1 MPLELRLESDRAI
14 VSSDDNDWIQHIHNE
29 FTDSDLDS
37 INADSIEEIFEKLGK
52 FNVLGLLNLAIRLR
66 DISGSLKGRISSALR
81 NLGFRT
87 PRISIDQEGRCIRCG
102 DMHGIMSYLHEMEMS
117 SKAGCP
123 SCHILATG
131 IRLYLKK
138 EKSFRSGRLM
148 VMKDWNT
155 GCAGRQFV
163 QTNVRSA
170 AMPGALGVRVFLDG
184 GGDVKHLFTDARKVP
199 MKFVG
204 ELNFFGLDG
213 SPTSWDLVGLAAEIS
228 GDTASD
234 AAFEWFRNQLVH
246 CVQNHRLCNELN
258 AAKLPPRVL
267 DLGPPGTAG
276 LDTDIKLVSSLGQ
289 QDRYA
294 CLSYCWGGTID
305 IRLLRNRY
313 HGYLRR
319 IPWDILPQG
328 YQDAIQ
334 LTRQL
339 GIRYIWIDSLCIVQD
354 DEDDWRQQA
363 SLMAQIFRNAY
374 VTIAATK
381 SRNPNDGYFSV
392 SPSKF
397 IATRIESQAQNGET
411 RHAYVRQTIPH
422 FFSSTASPNRDFT
435 KGNFPLLSRGWV
447 FQERLLSPR
456 VLHLGDLEMA
466 WECNESCACEC
477 IGETRTYESELRWTH
492 TKGGYTRRMAE
503 AKSEKDVQPEWRSI
517 VEHYTK
523 TSLTYRRDVLAAISG
538 VVRDMKRHRS
548 DRYLAGVWEDSV
560 LEDLAWMSC
569 DRTKARP
576 SGWNAPS
583 WSWASVAV
591 PVKFP
596 NRRTFLNG
604 RYIQDME
611 FLEHRTRFV
620 EAGITAVGQDETA
633 QLSAAHMVLVGP
645 MISAKLDEDPD
656 ILSQRQLYLATNR
669 DRSLVFA
676 PDYDLEREGPSCVP
690 MGTTIYILHLCQ
702 EPKFSDEKRR
712 DTTRKAFSLVLRR
725 LHGLNG
731 SNGQMVRS
739 SEDPTDGTYERIGIM
754 FQGPDQ
760 AYSEGYVAAH
770 GVDCVVKLM

>member
-37 INADSIEEIFEKLGK
+37 IDVDSIEEIFEKLGK
-52 FNVLGLLNLAIRLR
+52 FNILGLLNLAIRVR
-66 DISGSLKGRISSALR
+66 DISTSLKGRISFALT
-81 NLGFRT
+81 NLGFRK
-87 PRISIDQEGRCIRCG
+87 PRVSMDQEGRCIRCG
-102 DMHGIMSYLHEMEMS
+102 DMHGIMSYLHEMEIS

-123 SCHILATG
+123 SCHILVTG
-131 IRLYLKK
+131 IRLYLKNN
-138 EKSFRSGRLM
+138 KSFRRGRLM

-155 GCAGRQFV
+155 GCAGRQFI
-163 QTNVRSA
+163 QTNFRSA

-184 GGDVKHLFTDARKVP
+184 GGDLKYLFTDAREVP

-204 ELNFFGLDG
+204 ELNFFGLHG
-213 SPTSWDLVGLAAEIS
+213 SPTSWDSVGLAAEIS
-228 GDTASD
+228 ADTASD
-234 AAFEWFRNQLVH
+234 AAFEWFRNQVDN
-246 CVQNHRLCNELN
+246 CFQYHRLCNEFN
-258 AAKLPPRVL
+258 IAKLPPRVL
-267 DLGPPGTAG
+267 DLGPPGAAG
-276 LDTDIKLVSSLGQ
+276 LDTDIKLVPSLGQ
-289 QDRYA
+289 QDRYV

-313 HGYLRR
+313 NRYLRR
-319 IPWDILPQG
+319 IPWDIFPQG
-328 YQDAIQ
+328 YKDAIQ
-334 LTRQL
+334 LTRKL
-339 GIRYIWIDSLCIVQD
+339 S
-354 DEDDWRQQA
+354 
-363 SLMAQIFRNAY
+363 IFRNAY

-392 SPSKF
+392 SPSRF
-397 IATRIESQAQNGET
+397 IATRIEYEGQNGEA

-422 FFSSTASPNRDFT
+422 FFSSTVSPDSDFA

-456 VLHLGDLEMA
+456 VLHLGEVEMA

-477 IGETRTYESELRWTH
+477 IGETKTYESEPRWTH
-492 TKGGYTRRMAE
+492 TKGGYTRRIAE
-503 AKSEKDVQPEWRSI
+503 AKSEKDVQPEWRSL

-523 TSLTYRRDVLAAISG
+523 TTLTYQKDVLAAISG

-560 LEDLAWMSC
+560 LEDLAWMPC
-569 DRTKARP
+569 DRTKAR
-576 SGWNAPS
+576 SNDWNAPS

-591 PVKFP
+591 PVTFP
-596 NRRTFLNG
+596 SRRTFLNG
-604 RYIQDME
+604 KYIQSME

-620 EAGITAVGQDETA
+620 EAGITPVGQDETA

-645 MISAKLDEDPD
+645 MISAKLDEDPE

-669 DRSLVFA
+669 DKSLVFA
-676 PDYDLEREGPSCVP
+676 PDYDLGRQGPSYVP

-702 EPKFSDEKRR
+702 EPRFSDGKRK
-712 DTTRKAFSLVLRR
+712 DTTRKTFSLVLRR
-725 LHGLNG
+725 LHGVNG
-731 SNGQMVRS
+731 SDSQMVHS

-754 FQGPDQ
+754 FQGSDQ
-760 AYSEGYVAAH
+760 EYSEGYVAAH
-770 GVDCVVKLM
+770 GVNCVVKLM